1 MLGKVG
7 YHIGL
12 LIMSALQYLAPEFIQ
27 EHRLCWLRSPLY
39 IVTNGKK
46 HTYFYSDEEFNKART
61 KIKGDV
67 SREKGLGALSAT
79 KAKESM
85 FNPENQRMDILIP
98 DEYSIQML
106 YDLMGEE
113 VQPRKD
119 FVFSK
124 IDFSEIKE

>member
-46 HTYFYSDEEFNKART
+46 HTYFYSDEEFNKARAQ
-61 KIKGDV
+61 IKGDV
-67 SREKGLGALSAT
+67 SREKGLGALSAA

-85 FNPENQRMDILIP
+85 FNPENQRMDILVP
-98 DEYSIQML
+98 DDDSIQML
-106 YDLMGEE
+106 YDLMGTD

-119 FVFSK
+119 FVFNK

>member
-1 MLGKVG
+1 
-7 YHIGL
+7 
-12 LIMSALQYLAPEFIQ
+12 MSALQYLAPEFIQ

-39 IVTNGKK
+39 VVTNGKK
-46 HTYFYSDEEFNKART
+46 HSYFYSDEEFDKARAQ
-61 KIKGDV
+61 IKGDV
-67 SREKGLGALSAT
+67 SREKGLGALSVA

-85 FNPENQRMDILIP
+85 FNPENQRMDILVP
-98 DEYSIQML
+98 DDDSIQML
-106 YDLMGEE
+106 YDLMGTD

>member
-39 IVTNGKK
+39 VVTNGKK
-46 HTYFYSDEEFNKART
+46 HSYFYSDEEFDKVRAQ
-61 KIKGDV
+61 IKGDV
-67 SREKGLGALSAT
+67 SREKGLGALSAA

-85 FNPENQRMDILIP
+85 FNPENQRMDILVP
-98 DEYSIQML
+98 DDDSIQML
-106 YDLMGEE
+106 YDLMGTD

-119 FVFSK
+119 FVFNK

>member
-1 MLGKVG
+1 M
-7 YHIGL
+7 
-12 LIMSALQYLAPEFIQ
+12 
-27 EHRLCWLRSPLY
+27 
-39 IVTNGKK
+39 
-46 HTYFYSDEEFNKART
+46 
-61 KIKGDV
+61 
-67 SREKGLGALSAT
+67 GALSAT

-85 FNPENQRMDILIP
+85 FNPENQRMDVLIP

-106 YDLMGEE
+106 YDLMGED